1 MFLSLFNQDL
11 VGLWLHGHSSLLLG
25 GGETG
30 GAWNRFFGRCHP
42 EELQNLRTHQS
53 LGRCG
58 LPVKTLNIG
67 PDMTYIWYPFEGLLC
82 GVVVST
88 WLLHGIGHTDGSNF
102 KDNCH
107 GQFVQSLCLFPHF
120 NFWTPRMRISSI
132 SFNHLKKVFAS
143 KVMFKP
149 WKLVE
154 SQLQTFWHIFGC
166 FGDLIYLFFFK
177 PRTTLAYQGMAEENI
192 VVIRSRTDVLTSI
205 GSVCDVGAMS
215 SEDFEAAQALKLG
228 KHGGLSTCRACC
240 H

>member
-102 KDNCH
+102 KDTPHAHLQHLLQPPKKGVCVQGHVQTLKAGGVSTANILAH
-107 GQFVQSLCLFPHF
+107 LWLFWWFDLFV
-120 NFWTPRMRISSI
+120 
-132 SFNHLKKVFAS
+132 
-143 KVMFKP
+143 
-149 WKLVE
+149 
-154 SQLQTFWHIFGC
+154 
-166 FGDLIYLFFFK
+166 FF
-177 PRTTLAYQGMAEENI
+177 
-192 VVIRSRTDVLTSI
+192 
-205 GSVCDVGAMS
+205 
-215 SEDFEAAQALKLG
+215 
-228 KHGGLSTCRACC
+228 
-240 H
+240 